1 MLTPPDRNTTTEPA
15 RAACAGRL
23 AFSERVPG
31 SVGRVEEPSDLSF
44 GAFSDRGPWVLDP
57 DEIPWR
63 WEIDRL
69 RRGSRQEVRRL
80 LAPGRL
86 PPLGRL
92 ARTVTSISGAL
103 AGWFVFEYRRPGS
116 RAGISRRLRRSFGHL
131 GSSYVKLGQIISG
144 GEGLF
149 PDELV
154 NEFKLLRDRVPPES
168 FEDVR
173 AVVEVDLGGSLEE
186 LFAEFDEEPIAAASI
201 AQVHAARLVT
211 GEEVVV
217 KVQRPQVAQLFRD
230 DIAALSWLAPRLIG
244 RIPVTALANPPA
256 LVELFAET
264 VIEELDFRLEAEN
277 MLDIANVL
285 ARTEQRGIIV
295 PRPHPTLVSRRVLV
309 MERLRGFA
317 FDDVESMHAAGIDTH
332 ALLQAGL
339 IASLEGAL
347 IYGVF
352 HGDLHGGNL
361 VVEPSGRTALFDFGI
376 TGRLDEPQRL
386 AFLRLLVLG
395 TTGDVRGQL
404 AALRDLGAFP
414 PDVDLDAVIVDL
426 DLEGPVK
433 DPAQMSAEE
442 LVSEMREIT
451 KKLLGYGARAPKEL
465 MLFVRNMMFL
475 NGATAVLA
483 PDLDMLQQMMSI
495 YMYFAQTHGEQIMRE
510 VGVDAQAAAP
520 DPDAMRA
527 AFMVDADVETLTYR
541 DLKERRDDIRRKM
554 QESRR
559 PSAVLARGR
568 RRRTG

>member
-1 MLTPPDRNTTTEPA
+1 MASESAVHPVPDA
-15 RAACAGRL
+15 
-23 AFSERVPG
+23 
-31 SVGRVEEPSDLSF
+31 PSDLAF
-44 GAFSDRGPWVLDP
+44 GAFSDHGPWVLDP
-57 DEIPWR
+57 DAIPWQ

-69 RRGSRQEVRRL
+69 RRGTRQEVPRMLSPRVSLRPVVRL
-80 LAPGRL
+80 V
-86 PPLGRL
+86 
-92 ARTVTSISGAL
+92 RTVVAIGGAVL
-103 AGWFVFEYRRPGS
+103 GWLLFEYRRPSS
-116 RAGISRRLRRSFGHL
+116 RAGISRRLRTAFERL

-154 NEFKLLRDRVPPES
+154 SEFKLLRDRVAPDP
-168 FEDVR
+168 FDDVR
-173 AVVEVDLGGSLEE
+173 AVIEVDLGGSIES

-201 AQVHAARLVT
+201 AQVHAARLRT

-217 KVQRPQVAQLFRD
+217 KVQRPQVAQLFHD
-230 DIAALSWLAPRLIG
+230 DIAALSWLAPQLVG

-264 VIEELDFRLEAEN
+264 VIEELDFRLEAQN

-285 ARTEQRGIIV
+285 ARTEQRGILV
-295 PRPHPTLVSRRVLV
+295 PRPHPTMVTRRVLV

-317 FDDVESMHAAGIDTH
+317 FEDVESMQAAGIDTH

-361 VVEPSGRTALFDFGI
+361 VVQPDGRTALFDFGI
-376 TGRLDEPQRL
+376 TGRLDEKQRL

-395 TTGDVRGQL
+395 TTGDQRGQL
-404 AALRDLGAFP
+404 VALRDLGAFP
-414 PDVDLDAVIVDL
+414 PDIDIDAVMVDL

-433 DPAQMSAEE
+433 DPANMSADQ
-442 LVSEMREIT
+442 LVAEMREIT

-475 NGATAVLA
+475 NSATAVLA
-483 PDLDMLQQMMSI
+483 PDLDMLQQMMAI
-495 YMYFAQTHGEQIMRE
+495 YMYFAQTHGDQIMRE
-510 VGVDAQAAAP
+510 VGVDAAFATP
-520 DPDAMRA
+520 DPDAIKA
-527 AFMVDADVETLTYR
+527 AFMVDADVESLTYR
-541 DLKERRDDIRRKM
+541 DMQQRRDDVRRKLAD
-554 QESRR
+554 QRQRR
-559 PSAVLARGR
+559 MRTRPWR
-568 RRRTG
+568 RAE

>member
-1 MLTPPDRNTTTEPA
+1 MAPDPALQPDPTAPEPDAPDRDTVAPGDLA
-15 RAACAGRL
+15 WG
-23 AFSERVPG
+23 AFSE
-31 SVGRVEEPSDLSF
+31 
-44 GAFSDRGPWVLDP
+44 RGPWVLDA
-57 DEIPWR
+57 DAIPWQ

-69 RRGSRQEVRRL
+69 RGGTRREVPRL
-80 LAPGRL
+80 LTPSVTVR
-86 PPLGRL
+86 PVVRTV
-92 ARTVTSISGAL
+92 RTVTSIGSAVL
-103 AGWFVFEYRRPGS
+103 GWLVFEYRRPSS
-116 RAGISRRLRRSFGHL
+116 RAGISRRLRRAFEQL

-154 NEFKLLRDRVPPES
+154 REFKLLRDQVAPEP
-168 FEDVR
+168 FDAVR
-173 AVVEVDLGGSLEE
+173 DVVEVDLGGALEDY
-186 LFAEFDEEPIAAASI
+186 FSEFSEEPIAAASI

-230 DIAALSWLAPRLIG
+230 DIAALSWLTPRLVG

-264 VIEELDFRLEAEN
+264 VIEELDFRLEAQN

-295 PRPHPTLVSRRVLV
+295 PRPHPTLVTRRVLV

-317 FDDVESMHAAGIDTH
+317 FEDVESMHAAGIDTH

-361 VVEPSGRTALFDFGI
+361 VVQPDGRTALFDFGI
-376 TGRLDEPQRL
+376 TGRLDEQQRL

-395 TTGDVRGQL
+395 TTGDQRGQL
-404 AALRDLGAFP
+404 EALRDLGAFP
-414 PDVDLDAVIVDL
+414 PDVDIDAVIVDL

-433 DPAQMSAEE
+433 DPGSMSADE
-442 LVSEMREIT
+442 LVAEMREIT

-475 NGATAVLA
+475 NSATAVLA
-483 PDLDMLQQMMSI
+483 PDLDMLQQMMQI
-495 YMYFAQTHGEQIMRE
+495 YLYFAQHHGEQILRE
-510 VGVDAQAAAP
+510 VGVDASTAAP
-520 DPDAMRA
+520 DPEAIKA
-527 AFMVDADVETLTYR
+527 AFLVESDVESLTFR
-541 DLKERRDDIRRKM
+541 EMQQRRVDVRRKL
-554 QESRR
+554 QDQRAQRAWRSRRSRR
-559 PSAVLARGR
+559 PTTRG
-568 RRRTG
+568 